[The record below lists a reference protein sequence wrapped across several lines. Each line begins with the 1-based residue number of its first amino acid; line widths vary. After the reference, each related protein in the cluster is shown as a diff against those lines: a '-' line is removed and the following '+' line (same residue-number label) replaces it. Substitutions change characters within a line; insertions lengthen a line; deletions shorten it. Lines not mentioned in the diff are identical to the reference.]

1 MSLDSN
7 KNHVYSLFHVDCFI
21 INFDRFYLSFNLNSQ
36 QKQQNKNNVKL
47 KVKGQI
53 ISIHTMVEQS
63 FIRGLPKQ
71 AKGL

>member
-7 KNHVYSLFHVDCFI
+7 KNHVYSLLHVDCFI

-47 KVKGQI
+47 KVKG
-53 ISIHTMVEQS
+53 
-63 FIRGLPKQ
+63 
-71 AKGL
+71 